1 MLRVQRLDQRDQVLL
16 GDERHLHVELSELEP
31 SVGARSLVAQAPHDL
46 VVAVLAAHHEQ
57 LLELLRRL
65 RQRVERA
72 RPQPAR
78 HEEVARPFGRRPG
91 EDRRLDLDEA
101 LLVHVLAHQPHDVRA
116 HRQHLRHLGTTEV
129 EVAEAQPQILAG
141 LDAVLDRERRCL
153 GGVQHLERGCCDLDV
168 SGREVGVLHAVGP
181 SSHGADDTHHVLGP
195 EPLRGGMGV
204 GRVFGMED
212 DLDDA
217 LTVAQV
223 DERHAPVV
231 AAVSHPPA
239 ERHAPAV
246 VAGSQLAAGVR
257 PHRRRER

>member
-1 MLRVQRLDQRDQVLL
+1 MTL
-16 GDERHLHVELSELEP
+16 
-31 SVGARSLVAQAPHDL
+31 
-46 VVAVLAAHHEQ
+46 
-57 LLELLRRL
+57 
-65 RQRVERA
+65 
-72 RPQPAR
+72 
-78 HEEVARPFGRRPG
+78 GRRPG

-129 EVAEAQPQILAG
+129 EVAEAQPQILTG

-153 GGVQHLERGCCDLDV
+153 GGVQHLERGCRDLDV

-181 SSHGADDTHHVLGP
+181 SSHGADGAPRPRPRAAARRHGRRQR
-195 EPLRGGMGV
+195 LR
-204 GRVFGMED
+204 MED

-223 DERHAPVV
+223 DERHTPVV
-231 AAVSHPPA
+231 TAVSHPPA

-246 VAGSQLAAGVR
+246 VAGSQLATGVR